1 MAPFYTGLGDSGDTG
16 YLGAGRISKASLRIE
31 AIGSVDEATA
41 FLGLARSLTSSDGF
55 TDVLLTIQK
64 HLYQLMSELAASP
77 ENAGLFDSVHPDQ
90 VTWLEEKVNEI
101 EGSTEMP
108 AGFHHPRGIDRQR
121 SPFSGAHGRPPGRA
135 TCCGS
140 AGGR

>member
-1 MAPFYTGLGDSGDTG
+1 MGKAE
-16 YLGAGRISKASLRIE
+16 ISKASLRIE

-55 TDVLLTIQK
+55 SDVLLTIQK

-90 VTWLEEKVNEI
+90 VIWLEEKVNEI

-108 AGFHHPRGIDRQR
+108 AGFIIPGGIDRQR
-121 SPFSGAHGRPPGRA
+121 SPFSGAYGRAPGRA